1 MLNTNKLR
9 GKISEAGLSQR
20 KLAQLIGISENTISS
35 KMNHHSC
42 FDTNEIDRIC
52 KALGITSDS
61 EKVEIFLAD
70 ISQNRDEKSA

>member
-1 MLNTNKLR
+1 MLNSNKLR

-35 KMNHHSC
+35 KMNHHGC

-52 KALGITSDS
+52 EALGITSDS

-70 ISQNRDEKSA
+70 ISQNRDTKPA